1 MIRLSFVS
9 GSNLRKVL
17 IHKRSISFMSRET
30 NFIPV
35 AMDLDKLKVDEIKS
49 KLGKEGLEQI
59 EEIAKLNTE
68 QEMADD
74 IKKDFK
80 ETGWKLIKES

>member
-1 MIRLSFVS
+1 
-9 GSNLRKVL
+9 
-17 IHKRSISFMSRET
+17 MSRET